1 MSDLKSI
8 LFLFALSVISCS
20 NETYEEEDMD
30 ISNPDSPVN
39 YAPNTLS
46 DYWVYDVERTSV
58 DTPEMN
64 FTGSDS
70 LYIATS
76 IGNSFTYEVNNGLT
90 ALGTM
95 NTLLINGSLSK
106 TTTTLNFTGNL
117 DLPIDLPITEMPT
130 IDALK
135 LIDLEASNGEI
146 LTSFSNSFSETLD
159 IQGTILPIEISYDLA
174 TSKENFYTSTTLNGM
189 TYSNVYE
196 ATLKLN
202 IAVTGTITVFGTS
215 QTINVIQPQDVLSI
229 RYFYGGNIGL
239 LRAESTQGFELS
251 SEIISLIQQLGET
264 DMTISSNT
272 VSVEELKDYLVN

>member
-39 YAPNTLS
+39 YAPNTLG
-46 DYWVYDVERTSV
+46 DYWVYDVERSSV

-106 TTTTLNFTGNL
+106 TTTTLNFTGSL

-146 LTSFSNSFSETLD
+146 LSSVSNSFSETLD

-174 TSKENFYTSTTLNGM
+174 TTKENFYPTNILNGM

-215 QTINVIQPQDVLSI
+215 QTINIIQPQDVLSI
-229 RYFYGGNIGL
+229 RYFYGGDIGL

-264 DMTISSNT
+264 DMTVSSNT
-272 VSVEELKDYLVN
+272 VGVEELTDYLVN

>member
-58 DTPEMN
+58 DTAEMN

-76 IGNSFTYEVNNGLT
+76 TGNTFTYEVNNGLT

-146 LTSFSNSFSETLD
+146 LSSFSNSFSETLD

-215 QTINVIQPQDVLSI
+215 QTINIIQPQDVLSI